1 MREWD
6 ALQTP
11 KIKCLIVN
19 ECDRGVYTFFRMFQ
33 NILESSNYS
42 LGGPQTIL
50 RCVQPI
56 LDRQKHLVFLT
67 TNISSLAQS
76 TFEPRFN
83 DRLTVQLK
91 MEMTPDIQGKILDRN
106 LLAICP
112 SLTVPEPVREALL
125 SIASTEGLR
134 RMLDTI
140 MVSASRSMADGH
152 NILFVYPLL

>member
-1 MREWD
+1 
-6 ALQTP
+6 
-11 KIKCLIVN
+11 
-19 ECDRGVYTFFRMFQ
+19 
-33 NILESSNYS
+33 
-42 LGGPQTIL
+42 
-50 RCVQPI
+50 
-56 LDRQKHLVFLT
+56 
-67 TNISSLAQS
+67 
-76 TFEPRFN
+76 
-83 DRLTVQLK
+83 